1 MGKDGMD
8 GFDQR
13 QPQVCTTSRNMI
25 YSYYD
30 FQPYHGQSKIVALLL
45 HGHGDLS
52 LGYHSTI
59 PAFLAQDI
67 RFIVPDLL
75 GFGQSSKPVDS
86 EAYRM
91 RLMATDMCEI
101 LAHARVPENA
111 PVEYSRSIE
120 QMCHFGLHTLLT
132 YMPVIHR

>member
-1 MGKDGMD
+1 MHTSAGVLLASVGKDGMD
-8 GFDQR
+8 SFDQR

-67 RFIVPDLL
+67 RCIVPDLL
-75 GFGQSSKPVDS
+75 GFGQSSKPDNV
-86 EAYRM
+86 A
-91 RLMATDMCEI
+91 ATRKV
-101 LAHARVPENA
+101 RVTRK
-111 PVEYSRSIE
+111 SS
-120 QMCHFGLHTLLT
+120 LLT
-132 YMPVIHR
+132 RHPVFAYASASALRS